1 MSIDTDIQSWPEV
14 PSIAHF
20 CSLFRQAFDLLEF
33 EIQELEES
41 LLLMG
46 TPDDEL
52 RLVHQLM
59 VKLLI
64 GCLPMYKKNIKEEN
78 YSMYLRQFL
87 QTKQEEAEEDGIEY
101 RFTNPFQEDEVLDFT
116 ELDLR
121 EKVRVLHQLCEVRLE
136 AADVADKVKKLEA
149 ASLRVDPLGTD
160 SEGTTFWYFY
170 GTRLYQEVP
179 AQASARS
186 PSKSKDRKKKRKEKK
201 EKKRKRKHSED
212 LSDEES
218 DGGDS
223 VWSLACLTED
233 DWIELT
239 EKYKKSRKKEDR
251 NLYHTLN
258 DAFLPEITTM
268 FAEKEREEKQR
279 LLMCAPKRG
288 STRIAKLK
296 KSQEEKDRALA
307 LFLEEENR
315 LELMGKSRRT
325 RYTDDDADNS
335 ADIEKEREERAKQR
349 EMMKEMRAKRAAE
362 RLIQTEFSDD
372 VSKQRELMRSKQNE
386 VMPKK
391 EEITDDIKI
400 SPKKDDDIK
409 KRKSSLS
416 SKKETSPLE
425 KGHEVSRLSRKRKD
439 SFESSSPSED
449 DISTRD
455 NSDIDDD
462 VSYRPP
468 TKSQNARSTFTNALI
483 KAGTKSTKD
492 STLEKPVRKTPGQLL
507 QTAGKGLLNKVANKR
522 LSAFDALLNSGPG
535 PSASQG
541 ISFGLYGGYLPIDP
555 GTSSSNLGSVFDEKI
570 YSQENSGKNEEPTR
584 KVFSNW
590 GGEFFKKNLDFR
602 TNTNKILEK
611 MQLGKPGFGEVANG
625 ATKPNPG
632 GTRLS

>member
-52 RLVHQLM
+52 RLVHRLM

-101 RFTNPFQEDEVLDFT
+101 RFMNPFQEEDMQDFS

-121 EKVRVLHQLCEVRLE
+121 DKVRVLHQLCEVRLE

-179 AQASARS
+179 AQATARS
-186 PSKSKDRKKKRKEKK
+186 PNKGKDRKKKRKEKK
-201 EKKRKRKHSED
+201 EKKRKRKRSETD

-223 VWSLACLTED
+223 IWSLACLTED

-268 FAEKEREEKQR
+268 FAEKEREEKQK
-279 LLMCAPKRG
+279 LLMMAPKRT
-288 STRIAKLK
+288 STRI
-296 KSQEEKDRALA
+296 E
-307 LFLEEENR
+307 
-315 LELMGKSRRT
+315 
-325 RYTDDDADNS
+325 
-335 ADIEKEREERAKQR
+335 KQR
-349 EMMKEMRAKRAAE
+349 KH
-362 RLIQTEFSDD
+362 
-372 VSKQRELMRSKQNE
+372 
-386 VMPKK
+386 
-391 EEITDDIKI
+391 
-400 SPKKDDDIK
+400 
-409 KRKSSLS
+409 KRK
-416 SKKETSPLE
+416 
-425 KGHEVSRLSRKRKD
+425 
-439 SFESSSPSED
+439 
-449 DISTRD
+449 
-455 NSDIDDD
+455 
-462 VSYRPP
+462 
-468 TKSQNARSTFTNALI
+468 
-483 KAGTKSTKD
+483 
-492 STLEKPVRKTPGQLL
+492 
-507 QTAGKGLLNKVANKR
+507 
-522 LSAFDALLNSGPG
+522 
-535 PSASQG
+535 
-541 ISFGLYGGYLPIDP
+541 
-555 GTSSSNLGSVFDEKI
+555 KI
-570 YSQENSGKNEEPTR
+570 E
-584 KVFSNW
+584 
-590 GGEFFKKNLDFR
+590 L
-602 TNTNKILEK
+602 
-611 MQLGKPGFGEVANG
+611 
-625 ATKPNPG
+625 
-632 GTRLS
+632 